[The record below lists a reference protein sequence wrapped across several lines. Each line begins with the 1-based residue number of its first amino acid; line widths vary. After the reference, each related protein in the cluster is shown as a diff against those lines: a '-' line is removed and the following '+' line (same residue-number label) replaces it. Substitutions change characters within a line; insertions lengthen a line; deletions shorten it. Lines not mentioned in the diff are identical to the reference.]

1 MSPVVR
7 ILCLVIFAACIARA
21 ELMGLVVGF
30 GLLVL
35 ASVFVGNSAWTGLV
49 AMLRRVKWLLISLL
63 VIYGWFTPGPALL
76 PAFDFWSPSV
86 RGLYEG
92 SARIAALLVMVA
104 AVHLLLRATTREQL
118 LSALHQLTAPLTW
131 LRFPRERFMA
141 RMMLVLVA
149 VPQMQELVRLQLAA
163 LSRTGSA
170 WERMAK
176 GTRVIYD
183 AVLAK
188 AEQQPTEVVT
198 FSPAMPISWYQWLYP
213 IALAALFQWL
223 R

>member
-21 ELMGLVVGF
+21 EFLGLVVGF
-30 GLLVL
+30 GLLALV
-35 ASVFVGNSAWTGLV
+35 SVFNGNGAWTGLV
-49 AMLRRVKWLLISLL
+49 VMLRRVRWLLISLL
-63 VIYGWFTPGPALL
+63 VIYGWFTPGPELL
-76 PAFDFWSPSV
+76 PVLGSLSPSV

-92 SARIAALLVMVA
+92 SLRITALLVMVA
-104 AVHLLLRATTREQL
+104 AVHLLLRATVREQL

-131 LRFPRERFMA
+131 LRFPRERFVA
-141 RMMLVLVA
+141 RMMLVLDA
-149 VPQMQELVRLQLAA
+149 VPQMQELVDLQLAA
-163 LSRTGSA
+163 LSRTGSV

-188 AEQQPTEVVT
+188 AEQQPTE
-198 FSPAMPISWYQWLYP
+198 
-213 IALAALFQWL
+213 
-223 R
+223 